1 MEASSGSNSHR
12 IALDCSNNEI
22 SQESRIQSPK
32 FEISDSGIPQA
43 VGPDQ
48 RFYSMNALE
57 ILRETIRILR
67 FNSTCFLAI
76 AAVLICPVSAILL
89 SNALVNQSIV
99 KRLTVRLLLLA
110 RSCGLPLI
118 PSLKQSCQRLSEMVA
133 SAAFC
138 FPFYIT
144 FLLLAKA
151 AIVYSVA
158 CTYAG
163 KKVAG
168 SKFFATVAKIWR
180 RVLVTYMWVCM
191 AIIGCVALFMVLLVI
206 VCNIFVL
213 VCFPSE
219 LIVYPALVVEVVF
232 AVVFAH
238 AIIVCNLATVI
249 SVLEDVSGPQ
259 AFLRSVFLIKGQTQV
274 GLLIF
279 LGSTIGMTFVEGLF
293 EHRVKTLSY
302 GDGSSRIWEGPLL
315 VVMYSFVVL
324 VDYMMSA
331 VFYFTCRSSSLEAFD
346 GDGQTLV
353 ESYTV
358 STG

>member
-1 MEASSGSNSHR
+1 METSRADCGKGA
-12 IALDCSNNEI
+12 ALDCLENGI
-22 SQESRIQSPK
+22 SEEPQIPFPK
-32 FEISDSGIPQA
+32 PEFGDPGIPQA
-43 VGPDQ
+43 VMLDQ

-67 FNSTCFLAI
+67 ANSTCFMAI
-76 AAVLICPVSAILL
+76 AAALICPVSAILL
-89 SNALVNQSIV
+89 SNALVNQAIV
-99 KRLTVRLLLLA
+99 KDLTVRLWLLA
-110 RSCGLPLI
+110 RSSGLPLI
-118 PSLKQSCQRLSEMVA
+118 PLLKQSCQRFAEMLT

-163 KKVAG
+163 KTVVG
-168 SKFFATVAKIWR
+168 SKFFVTVAKIWR
-180 RVLVTYMWVCM
+180 RVICTYMWVCM
-191 AIIGCVALFMVLLVI
+191 AIIGCVTLFVALLAI
-206 VCNIFVL
+206 VCNTFL
-213 VCFPSE
+213 LFGFPSE
-219 LIVYPALVVEVVF
+219 LILYPALLVEVIF
-232 AVVFAH
+232 AVFFAH
-238 AIIVCNLATVI
+238 TIIICNLATVI

-259 AFLRSVFLIKGQTQV
+259 ALLRSVFLIKGQTHI

-279 LGSTIGMTFVEGLF
+279 LGSTIGMAFVEGLF

-302 GDGSSRIWEGPLL
+302 GDGSSRLWEGPLL

-324 VDYMMSA
+324 VDSMMSA

-346 GDGQTLV
+346 ADGQ
-353 ESYTV
+353 S
-358 STG
+358 